1 MSDTG
6 RPMPSFEKS
15 SPQLV
20 ARFEAVAE
28 RHPGARRKQM
38 FGYPALFV
46 GGNYA
51 TGLYEESW
59 VVRLGGED
67 LDALLAE
74 GGSPFSPMP
83 GRSMKGWGA
92 LPPEVV
98 ADDAALDGWL
108 ARAFAFAGSLPVKG

>member
-1 MSDTG
+1 MTDTP
-6 RPMPSFEKS
+6 RPAPSFAKS
-15 SPQLV
+15 SPAIV
-20 ARFEAVAE
+20 ARFEAVAA
-28 RHPGARRKQM
+28 RHPEARRKPM
-38 FGYPALFV
+38 FGYPALFI

-74 GGSPFSPMP
+74 GGTPFSPMP